1 MLSNNQDLYTYN
13 SDIQDLQQPSQQS
26 QDPRLENQNINF
38 PPNYQQSSL
47 SFNKSLSEFQN
58 EMNNLNM
65 VNQQNVTYSM
75 NDKIIEFLKYYFF
88 TFIIPLVVFVF
99 VFVIFSL
106 DFVKDFIFDILKLQ
120 DTDDQTISL
129 TMCILYGLIIGIVYM
144 IGIKI
149 IERFIQF

>member
-13 SDIQDLQQPSQQS
+13 SDIQDLQQPSQQN
-26 QDPRLENQNINF
+26 QDQRLENQNINF

-99 VFVIFSL
+99 VFVVFSL
-106 DFVKDFIFDILKLQ
+106 DFVKDFIFNILKLQ

>member
-26 QDPRLENQNINF
+26 QDPILENQNINF

-88 TFIIPLVVFVF
+88 TFIIPLIVFVF
-99 VFVIFSL
+99 VFVVFSL
-106 DFVKDFIFDILKLQ
+106 DFVKDFIFNILKLQ
-120 DTDDQTISL
+120 DSDDQTISL

>member
-1 MLSNNQDLYTYN
+1 MLSNNQDLYSYN
-13 SDIQDLQQPSQQS
+13 PDIQDLQQPSQQI

-88 TFIIPLVVFVF
+88 TFIIPLIVFVF

-106 DFVKDFIFDILKLQ
+106 DFVKDFIFNILKLQ

>member
-65 VNQQNVTYSM
+65 VNQQNITYSM

-88 TFIIPLVVFVF
+88 TFIIPLIVFVF

-106 DFVKDFIFDILKLQ
+106 DFVKDFIFNILKLQ

>member
-1 MLSNNQDLYTYN
+1 MLSDNQDLYTYN
-13 SDIQDLQQPSQQS
+13 SDIQELQQPSQQS
-26 QDPRLENQNINF
+26 QDQRLENQNINF

-65 VNQQNVTYSM
+65 VNQQNITYSM

-88 TFIIPLVVFVF
+88 TFIIPLIVFVF
-99 VFVIFSL
+99 VFVVFSL
-106 DFVKDFIFDILKLQ
+106 DFVKDFIFNILKLQ

>member
-13 SDIQDLQQPSQQS
+13 PDIQDLQQPSQQS

-38 PPNYQQSSL
+38 SPNYQQSSL

-88 TFIIPLVVFVF
+88 TFIIPLIVFVF
-99 VFVIFSL
+99 VFVVFSL
-106 DFVKDFIFDILKLQ
+106 DFVKDFIFNILKLQ

-129 TMCILYGLIIGIVYM
+129 TICILYGLIIGIVYM

>member
-1 MLSNNQDLYTYN
+1 MLSDNQDLYTYN

-26 QDPRLENQNINF
+26 QDQRLENQNINF

-65 VNQQNVTYSM
+65 VKQQNVTYSM

-88 TFIIPLVVFVF
+88 TFIIPLIVFVF
-99 VFVIFSL
+99 VFVVFSL
-106 DFVKDFIFDILKLQ
+106 DFVKDFIFNILKLQ
-120 DTDDQTISL
+120 DTDDQNISL
-129 TMCILYGLIIGIVYM
+129 TICILYGLIIGIVYM

>member
-1 MLSNNQDLYTYN
+1 MLSNNQDLYSYN
-13 SDIQDLQQPSQQS
+13 PDIQDLQQPSQQS

-88 TFIIPLVVFVF
+88 TFIIPLIVFVF

-106 DFVKDFIFDILKLQ
+106 DFVKDFIFNILKLQ

-129 TMCILYGLIIGIVYM
+129 TMCILYGVIIGIVYM

>member
-13 SDIQDLQQPSQQS
+13 PDIQDLQQPSQQS

-88 TFIIPLVVFVF
+88 TFIIPLIVFVF
-99 VFVIFSL
+99 VFVVFSL
-106 DFVKDFIFDILKLQ
+106 DFVKDFIFNILKLQ

-129 TMCILYGLIIGIVYM
+129 TICILYGLIIGIVYM

>member
-13 SDIQDLQQPSQQS
+13 SDIQDLQQPSQQN
-26 QDPRLENQNINF
+26 QDQRLENQNINF

-120 DTDDQTISL
+120 DTDDQTISFTL
-129 TMCILYGLIIGIVYM
+129 CILYGLIIGIVYM

>member
-26 QDPRLENQNINF
+26 QDQRLENQNINF

-88 TFIIPLVVFVF
+88 TFIIPLIVFVF
-99 VFVIFSL
+99 VFVVFSL
-106 DFVKDFIFDILKLQ
+106 DFVKDFIFNILKLQ

>member
-1 MLSNNQDLYTYN
+1 MLSDNQDLYTYN
-13 SDIQDLQQPSQQS
+13 SDIQELQQPSQQS
-26 QDPRLENQNINF
+26 QDQRLENQNINF

-65 VNQQNVTYSM
+65 VNQQNITYST

-88 TFIIPLVVFVF
+88 TFIIPLIVFVF
-99 VFVIFSL
+99 VFVVFSL
-106 DFVKDFIFDILKLQ
+106 DFVKDFIFNILKLQ

>member
-1 MLSNNQDLYTYN
+1 MLSDNQDLYTYN
-13 SDIQDLQQPSQQS
+13 SDIQELQQPSQQS

-65 VNQQNVTYSM
+65 VNQQNITYSM

-88 TFIIPLVVFVF
+88 TFIIPLIVFVF
-99 VFVIFSL
+99 VFVVFSL
-106 DFVKDFIFDILKLQ
+106 DFVKDFIFNILKLQ

-129 TMCILYGLIIGIVYM
+129 TICILYGLIIGIVYM

>member
-1 MLSNNQDLYTYN
+1 MLSDNQDLYTYN
-13 SDIQDLQQPSQQS
+13 SDIQELQQPSQQS
-26 QDPRLENQNINF
+26 QDQRLENQNINF

-88 TFIIPLVVFVF
+88 TFIIPLIVFVF
-99 VFVIFSL
+99 VFVVFSL
-106 DFVKDFIFDILKLQ
+106 DFVKDFIFNILQLQ

>member
-1 MLSNNQDLYTYN
+1 MLSDNQDLYTYN
-13 SDIQDLQQPSQQS
+13 SDIQELQQPSQQS
-26 QDPRLENQNINF
+26 QDQRLDNQNINF

-88 TFIIPLVVFVF
+88 TFIIPLIVFVF

-106 DFVKDFIFDILKLQ
+106 DFVKDFIFNILKLQ

-129 TMCILYGLIIGIVYM
+129 TICILYGLIIGIVYM

>member
-88 TFIIPLVVFVF
+88 TFIIPLIVFVF
-99 VFVIFSL
+99 VFVVFSL
-106 DFVKDFIFDILKLQ
+106 DFVKDFIFNILKLQ

>member
-1 MLSNNQDLYTYN
+1 MLSDNQDLYTYN
-13 SDIQDLQQPSQQS
+13 SDIQELQQPSQQS
-26 QDPRLENQNINF
+26 QDQRLDNQNINF

-88 TFIIPLVVFVF
+88 TFIIPLIVFVF
-99 VFVIFSL
+99 VFVVFSL
-106 DFVKDFIFDILKLQ
+106 DFVKDFIFNILKLQ

>member
-13 SDIQDLQQPSQQS
+13 SDIQDLQQSSQQS
-26 QDPRLENQNINF
+26 QDQRLENQNINF

-88 TFIIPLVVFVF
+88 TFIIPLIVFVF

-106 DFVKDFIFDILKLQ
+106 DFVKDFIFNILKLQ
-120 DTDDQTISL
+120 DTDDQNISL
-129 TMCILYGLIIGIVYM
+129 TICILYGLIIGIVYM

>member
-1 MLSNNQDLYTYN
+1 MLSDNQDLYTYN
-13 SDIQDLQQPSQQS
+13 PDIQELQQPSQQS
-26 QDPRLENQNINF
+26 QDQRLENQNINF

-88 TFIIPLVVFVF
+88 TFIIPLIVFVF

-106 DFVKDFIFDILKLQ
+106 DFVKDFIFNILKLQ

>member
-26 QDPRLENQNINF
+26 QDQRLENQNINF

-88 TFIIPLVVFVF
+88 TFIIPLIVFVF

-106 DFVKDFIFDILKLQ
+106 DFVKDFIFNILKLQ

>member
-1 MLSNNQDLYTYN
+1 MLSDNQDLYTYN
-13 SDIQDLQQPSQQS
+13 PDIQDLQQPSQQS
-26 QDPRLENQNINF
+26 QDQRLENQNINF

-88 TFIIPLVVFVF
+88 TFIIPLIVFVF

-106 DFVKDFIFDILKLQ
+106 DFVKDFIFNILKLQ

>member
-13 SDIQDLQQPSQQS
+13 PDIQDLQQPSQQS

-88 TFIIPLVVFVF
+88 TFIIPLIVFVF

-106 DFVKDFIFDILKLQ
+106 DFVKDFIFNILKLQ

-129 TMCILYGLIIGIVYM
+129 TICILYGLIIGIVYM

>member
-65 VNQQNVTYSM
+65 VKQQNITYSM

-99 VFVIFSL
+99 VFVVFSL
-106 DFVKDFIFDILKLQ
+106 DFVKDFIFNILKLQ

>member
-13 SDIQDLQQPSQQS
+13 SDIQDLQQSSQQS
-26 QDPRLENQNINF
+26 QDQRLENQNINF

-99 VFVIFSL
+99 VFVVFSL
-106 DFVKDFIFDILKLQ
+106 DFVKDFIFNILKLQ

>member
-13 SDIQDLQQPSQQS
+13 SDIQDLQQSSQQS
-26 QDPRLENQNINF
+26 QDQRLENQNINF

-65 VNQQNVTYSM
+65 VNQQNITYSM

-88 TFIIPLVVFVF
+88 TFIIPLIVFVF
-99 VFVIFSL
+99 VFVVFSL
-106 DFVKDFIFDILKLQ
+106 DFVKDFIFNILKLQ

>member
-1 MLSNNQDLYTYN
+1 MLSNNQDLYSYN
-13 SDIQDLQQPSQQS
+13 PDIQDLQQPSQQS

-88 TFIIPLVVFVF
+88 TFIIPLIVFVF

-106 DFVKDFIFDILKLQ
+106 DFVKDFIFNILKLQ

>member
-26 QDPRLENQNINF
+26 QDQRLENQNINF

-65 VNQQNVTYSM
+65 VNQQNITYSM

-99 VFVIFSL
+99 VFVVFSL
-106 DFVKDFIFDILKLQ
+106 DFVKDFIFNILKLQ
-120 DTDDQTISL
+120 DTDDQTLSL

>member
-1 MLSNNQDLYTYN
+1 MLSDNQDLYTYN
-13 SDIQDLQQPSQQS
+13 SDIQELQQPSQQS
-26 QDPRLENQNINF
+26 QDQRLENQNINF

-65 VNQQNVTYSM
+65 VKQQNVTYSM

-88 TFIIPLVVFVF
+88 TFIIPLIVFVF

-106 DFVKDFIFDILKLQ
+106 DFVKNFIFNILNLQ

>member
-75 NDKIIEFLKYYFF
+75 NDKII
-88 TFIIPLVVFVF
+88 
-99 VFVIFSL
+99 
-106 DFVKDFIFDILKLQ
+106 
-120 DTDDQTISL
+120 
-129 TMCILYGLIIGIVYM
+129 
-144 IGIKI
+144 
-149 IERFIQF
+149 

>member
-1 MLSNNQDLYTYN
+1 MLSNNQDLYSYN

-26 QDPRLENQNINF
+26 QDQRLENQNINF

-88 TFIIPLVVFVF
+88 TFIIPLIVFVF

-106 DFVKDFIFDILKLQ
+106 DFVKDFIFNILKLQ

>member
-13 SDIQDLQQPSQQS
+13 PDIQDLQQPSQQS

-88 TFIIPLVVFVF
+88 TFIIPLIVFVF

-106 DFVKDFIFDILKLQ
+106 DFVKDFIFNILKLQ

>member
-99 VFVIFSL
+99 VFVVFSL

-129 TMCILYGLIIGIVYM
+129 TICILYGLIIGIVYM

>member
-65 VNQQNVTYSM
+65 INKQNVTYSM

-106 DFVKDFIFDILKLQ
+106 DFVKDFIFNILKLQ

-129 TMCILYGLIIGIVYM
+129 TICILYGLIIGIVYM